1 MNFILADS
9 IFNIDAQLVT
19 LNSWGFAAAAVTA
32 TADAAAAGSGDDDAA
47 DVGVA
52 HDAANSEVW
61 KLNVL

>member
-1 MNFILADS
+1 M
-9 IFNIDAQLVT
+9 T

-32 TADAAAAGSGDDDAA
+32 TVDAAAAGSGDDDAA